1 MKKNLNEKTLKK
13 IYEKSKSGM
22 IKSLVVYC
30 LMMNLLPCWLMLMIT
45 KWFRGVYYGR

>member
-22 IKSLVVYC
+22 LKKVWSCFVL
-30 LMMNLLPCWLMLMIT
+30 
-45 KWFRGVYYGR
+45 

>member
-13 IYEKSKSGM
+13 FMKNLSQVCL
-22 IKSLVVYC
+22 KSLVVYC
-30 LMMNLLPCWLMLMIT
+30 LMMNLLLCWLMPMIT